1 MNQTHPV
8 HDTDSSRAMALLADG
23 VPLSL
28 LLDLAA
34 AVPSRDVYRDEPAD
48 TGWLTSSVA

>member
-1 MNQTHPV
+1 MPQTPPTGSAADRV
-8 HDTDSSRAMALLADG
+8 LALLAEG

-34 AVPSRDVYRDEPAD
+34 AVPSADLLRDEAGD
-48 TGWLTSSVA
+48 TDWLVPSVA